1 MRNYGDITKISGYEV
16 PPVDVV
22 IGGSPCQDLSVAGL
36 RKGLAGQRSGLFMD
50 QIRIVKEMRENDRM
64 HGRTGV
70 DVRPRFMVWE
80 NVCGAFSSNGGKDFL
95 AVLEETAHIA
105 DENAVIP
112 EPPQGKWRNAGVIMG
127 DGWSIAWRVHNA
139 QFWGVPQRRRR
150 ISLVADFAGGR
161 APEVC
166 FVRKSLS
173 GHPEPRGKERKEAP
187 GQTVPCADKTGRTV
201 YGISSYE
208 SNAMKSFNPESG
220 ISEAE
225 TARTL
230 DSNGGNPACNQGGML
245 VYDSREKGDVA
256 KTLTARYDS
265 SFDGSRRQNVVVFS
279 GAQLTSLLNKQ
290 NPQPGDPAPT
300 LSIDSRNYAVIEAI
314 TLHESAGEYAWNASI
329 ALRNSDYKHPPVT
342 WWDGKDT
349 VQTITANLAN
359 QRMSDKGS
367 LNAFVDFRNGKES
380 GINGTLQAKESGGSS
395 VNLNNTARENELVR
409 RLTPLECERLQGFP
423 SELKLDVSKMTK
435 DEYIAYNILEG
446 NIIVDAEAGKV
457 FRTRGPRGVKLAKP
471 QKMNGSDC
479 NGYLV
484 VKISNGTTKMTC
496 RIHRIIWI
504 SQHGVIPDGYCIDHV
519 NSNKK
524 DNRIS
529 NLQLLTPQENST
541 KASID
546 GLYATGEDNG
556 ATKLSPNLWDEIAYL
571 HHCEGKTMRQLA
583 EVYGIS
589 KSRIQQIVKEVGW
602 TDIGDWTD
610 DKGKKHKTTD
620 SNRYKALGNSI
631 ALPFWKYLLKR
642 ISAEYERDATMASLF
657 DGIGGFPYLWEQING
672 KGSCKWISEIEPF
685 CCALTEKRFS

>member
-64 HGRTGV
+64 HGRTGI

-127 DGWSIAWRVHNA
+127 DGWSIAWRVHDA
-139 QFWGVPQRRRR
+139 QFWGVPQRRHR

-161 APEVC
+161 APEIC

-173 GHPEPRGKERKEAP
+173 GHPEPCGKERKEAP
-187 GQTVPCADKTGRTV
+187 GQAVPCAAYTVRERAGCEGGGKGALVQSEKTGTLGCSNDQTLFDFRGGQTV

-208 SNAMKSFNPESG
+208 SNAMKSSNPESG

-245 VYDSREKGDVA
+245 VYDSRGKGDVER
-256 KTLTARYDS
+256 TLTARYDS
-265 SFDGSRRQNVVVFS
+265 SFDGSRGQNVVVYS

-314 TLHESAGEYAWNASI
+314 TLHESAGEYAENASI

-359 QRMSDKGS
+359 H
-367 LNAFVDFRNGKES
+367 
-380 GINGTLQAKESGGSS
+380 GTLQAKESGGSS
-395 VNLNNTARENELVR
+395 VNLNNTVRENECVR

-423 SELKLDVSKMTK
+423 D
-435 DEYIAYNILEG
+435 
-446 NIIVDAEAGKV
+446 
-457 FRTRGPRGVKLAKP
+457 
-471 QKMNGSDC
+471 
-479 NGYLV
+479 
-484 VKISNGTTKMTC
+484 
-496 RIHRIIWI
+496 
-504 SQHGVIPDGYCIDHV
+504 
-519 NSNKK
+519 
-524 DNRIS
+524 
-529 NLQLLTPQENST
+529 
-541 KASID
+541 
-546 GLYATGEDNG
+546 
-556 ATKLSPNLWDEIAYL
+556 
-571 HHCEGKTMRQLA
+571 
-583 EVYGIS
+583 
-589 KSRIQQIVKEVGW
+589 GW

-657 DGIGGFPYLWEQING
+657 SGIGGFDLLWTQING
-672 KGSCKWISEIEPF
+672 MGSVLWEAEIDDFPSAVCRRHFGSEETGEKGDFYEAILGRNK
-685 CCALTEKRFS
+685 KQDV

>member
-16 PPVDVV
+16 PSVDVV

-127 DGWSIAWRVHNA
+127 DGWSIAWRVHDA

-161 APEVC
+161 APEIC

-173 GHPEPRGKERKEAP
+173 GHPEPCGKERKEAP
-187 GQTVPCADKTGRTV
+187 GQAVPCAAYTVRERAGCEGGGKGALVQSEKTGTLGCSNDQTLFDFRGGQTV

-208 SNAMKSFNPESG
+208 SNAMKSSNPESG

-245 VYDSREKGDVA
+245 VYDSRGNGDGETVP
-256 KTLTARYDS
+256 TITGDHQNRVTDYTAI
-265 SFDGSRRQNVVVFS
+265 V
-279 GAQLTSLLNKQ
+279 
-290 NPQPGDPAPT
+290 
-300 LSIDSRNYAVIEAI
+300 
-314 TLHESAGEYAWNASI
+314 LHESAGEYAGNVSI

-359 QRMSDKGS
+359 QRMPDKGS
-367 LNAFVDFRNGKES
+367 LNAFVVFRNGKES
-380 GINGTLQAKESGGSS
+380 VINGTLQAKESGGSS
-395 VNLNNTARENELVR
+395 VNYNNTVRENECVR
-409 RLTPLECERLQGFP
+409 RLTPLECERLQG
-423 SELKLDVSKMTK
+423 L
-435 DEYIAYNILEG
+435 
-446 NIIVDAEAGKV
+446 
-457 FRTRGPRGVKLAKP
+457 
-471 QKMNGSDC
+471 
-479 NGYLV
+479 
-484 VKISNGTTKMTC
+484 
-496 RIHRIIWI
+496 
-504 SQHGVIPDGYCIDHV
+504 PD
-519 NSNKK
+519 
-524 DNRIS
+524 
-529 NLQLLTPQENST
+529 
-541 KASID
+541 
-546 GLYATGEDNG
+546 
-556 ATKLSPNLWDEIAYL
+556 
-571 HHCEGKTMRQLA
+571 
-583 EVYGIS
+583 
-589 KSRIQQIVKEVGW
+589 GW

-610 DKGKKHKTTD
+610 NKGKKHKTTD

-657 DGIGGFPYLWEQING
+657 DGIGSFPLMWEQING

>member
-36 RKGLAGQRSGLFMD
+36 RKGLAGRRSGLFMD

-64 HGRTGV
+64 HGRTGD
-70 DVRPRFMVWE
+70 DVRPGFMVWE

-127 DGWSIAWRVHNA
+127 DGWSIAWRVHDA
-139 QFWGVPQRRRR
+139 QFWGVPQR
-150 ISLVADFAGGR
+150 
-161 APEVC
+161 
-166 FVRKSLS
+166 
-173 GHPEPRGKERKEAP
+173 
-187 GQTVPCADKTGRTV
+187 
-201 YGISSYE
+201 
-208 SNAMKSFNPESG
+208 
-220 ISEAE
+220 
-225 TARTL
+225 
-230 DSNGGNPACNQGGML
+230 
-245 VYDSREKGDVA
+245 
-256 KTLTARYDS
+256 
-265 SFDGSRRQNVVVFS
+265 
-279 GAQLTSLLNKQ
+279 
-290 NPQPGDPAPT
+290 
-300 LSIDSRNYAVIEAI
+300 
-314 TLHESAGEYAWNASI
+314 
-329 ALRNSDYKHPPVT
+329 
-342 WWDGKDT
+342 
-349 VQTITANLAN
+349 
-359 QRMSDKGS
+359 
-367 LNAFVDFRNGKES
+367 
-380 GINGTLQAKESGGSS
+380 
-395 VNLNNTARENELVR
+395 R

-457 FRTRGPRGVKLAKP
+457 FRTRGPGGVKLEKP
-471 QKMNGSDC
+471 QEMSGSDC
-479 NGYLV
+479 HGYLV

-496 RIHRIIWI
+496 RVHRIIWI
-504 SQHGVIPDGYCIDHV
+504 SKHGVIPDGYCIDHV

-556 ATKLSPNLWDEIAYL
+556 ATKLSPDLWDEIAYL

-685 CCALTEKRFS
+685 CCALAEKRFS

>member
-80 NVCGAFSSNGGKDFL
+80 NVCGAFSSNRGKDFL

-127 DGWSIAWRVHNA
+127 DGWSIAWRVHDA

-161 APEVC
+161 APEIC

-187 GQTVPCADKTGRTV
+187 GQAVPCAAYTVRERAGREGGGKGALVQSEKTGTLGCSNDQTLFDFRGGQTV

-245 VYDSREKGDVA
+245 VYDSRGNGDGETVP
-256 KTLTARYDS
+256 TMTGDHQNRVTDYTAI
-265 SFDGSRRQNVVVFS
+265 V
-279 GAQLTSLLNKQ
+279 
-290 NPQPGDPAPT
+290 
-300 LSIDSRNYAVIEAI
+300 
-314 TLHESAGEYAWNASI
+314 LHESAGETATNVSI
-329 ALRNSDYKHPPVT
+329 ALRNSDYKHPPVIGFNDNSIIKQKSPTLRAENHKTYVT

-359 QRMSDKGS
+359 QRMPDKGS

-395 VNLNNTARENELVR
+395 VNYNNTVRENELVR
-409 RLTPLECERLQGFP
+409 RLTPLECERLQG
-423 SELKLDVSKMTK
+423 L
-435 DEYIAYNILEG
+435 
-446 NIIVDAEAGKV
+446 
-457 FRTRGPRGVKLAKP
+457 
-471 QKMNGSDC
+471 
-479 NGYLV
+479 
-484 VKISNGTTKMTC
+484 
-496 RIHRIIWI
+496 
-504 SQHGVIPDGYCIDHV
+504 PD
-519 NSNKK
+519 
-524 DNRIS
+524 
-529 NLQLLTPQENST
+529 
-541 KASID
+541 
-546 GLYATGEDNG
+546 
-556 ATKLSPNLWDEIAYL
+556 
-571 HHCEGKTMRQLA
+571 
-583 EVYGIS
+583 
-589 KSRIQQIVKEVGW
+589 GW

>member
-80 NVCGAFSSNGGKDFL
+80 NVCGAFSSNRGKDFL

-112 EPPQGKWRNAGVIMG
+112 EPPQGKWRNAGVVMG
-127 DGWSIAWRVHNA
+127 DGWSIAWRVHDA

-161 APEVC
+161 APEIC

-173 GHPEPRGKERKEAP
+173 GHPEPCGEKRKEAP
-187 GQTVPCADKTGRTV
+187 GQAVPCADKTGRTV

-208 SNAMKSFNPESG
+208 SNAMKSSNPESG
-220 ISEAE
+220 ISESE

-230 DSNGGNPACNQGGML
+230 DGNGGNSACNQGGML
-245 VYDSREKGDVA
+245 VYDSRGNGDGTTVP
-256 KTLTARYDS
+256 TMTGDHQNRVTDYTAI
-265 SFDGSRRQNVVVFS
+265 V
-279 GAQLTSLLNKQ
+279 
-290 NPQPGDPAPT
+290 
-300 LSIDSRNYAVIEAI
+300 
-314 TLHESAGEYAWNASI
+314 LHESAGEYVENASI

-359 QRMSDKGS
+359 QRMPDKGS

-395 VNLNNTARENELVR
+395 VNLNNTVRENELVR

-423 SELKLDVSKMTK
+423 D
-435 DEYIAYNILEG
+435 
-446 NIIVDAEAGKV
+446 
-457 FRTRGPRGVKLAKP
+457 
-471 QKMNGSDC
+471 
-479 NGYLV
+479 
-484 VKISNGTTKMTC
+484 
-496 RIHRIIWI
+496 
-504 SQHGVIPDGYCIDHV
+504 
-519 NSNKK
+519 
-524 DNRIS
+524 
-529 NLQLLTPQENST
+529 
-541 KASID
+541 
-546 GLYATGEDNG
+546 
-556 ATKLSPNLWDEIAYL
+556 
-571 HHCEGKTMRQLA
+571 
-583 EVYGIS
+583 
-589 KSRIQQIVKEVGW
+589 GW
-602 TDIGDWTD
+602 TDIGNWTD

-620 SNRYKALGNSI
+620 SKRYKALGNSI

-685 CCALTEKRFS
+685 CCALTEKRFI

>member
-36 RKGLAGQRSGLFMD
+36 RKGLAGRRSGLFMD

-64 HGRTGV
+64 HGRTGD

-112 EPPQGKWRNAGVIMG
+112 EPPQGKWRNAGVVMG
-127 DGWSIAWRVHNA
+127 NGWSIAWRVHDA

-161 APEVC
+161 APEIC

-173 GHPEPRGKERKEAP
+173 GHPEPCGEKRKEAP
-187 GQTVPCADKTGRTV
+187 GQAVPCAAYTVRERAGCEGGGKGALVQSEKTGTLGCSNDQTLFDFRGGQTV

-208 SNAMKSFNPESG
+208 SNAMKSSNPESG

-245 VYDSREKGDVA
+245 VYDSRGNGDGTTVPTMTGDHQNRVTDYTAIVLHESGREKGDVA
-256 KTLTARYDS
+256 RTLTARYDS
-265 SFDGSRRQNVVVFS
+265 SFDGSRGQNVVVYS

-314 TLHESAGEYAWNASI
+314 TLHESAGEYAENASI

-349 VQTITANLAN
+349 VQTITANLAD
-359 QRMSDKGS
+359 QRMPDKGS
-367 LNAFVDFRNGKES
+367 LNAFVDFRNGNES
-380 GINGTLQAKESGGSS
+380 VINGTLQAKESGSSS
-395 VNLNNTARENELVR
+395 VNYNNTVRENECVR

-423 SELKLDVSKMTK
+423 D
-435 DEYIAYNILEG
+435 
-446 NIIVDAEAGKV
+446 
-457 FRTRGPRGVKLAKP
+457 
-471 QKMNGSDC
+471 
-479 NGYLV
+479 
-484 VKISNGTTKMTC
+484 
-496 RIHRIIWI
+496 
-504 SQHGVIPDGYCIDHV
+504 
-519 NSNKK
+519 
-524 DNRIS
+524 
-529 NLQLLTPQENST
+529 
-541 KASID
+541 
-546 GLYATGEDNG
+546 
-556 ATKLSPNLWDEIAYL
+556 
-571 HHCEGKTMRQLA
+571 
-583 EVYGIS
+583 
-589 KSRIQQIVKEVGW
+589 GW

-685 CCALTEKRFS
+685 CCALTEKRFI

>member
-36 RKGLAGQRSGLFMD
+36 RKGLAGRRSGLFMD

-64 HGRTGV
+64 HGRTGD

-112 EPPQGKWRNAGVIMG
+112 EPPQGKWRTAGVIMG
-127 DGWSIAWRVHNA
+127 DGWSIAWRVHDA

-161 APEVC
+161 APEIC

-173 GHPEPRGKERKEAP
+173 GHHEPCGEKRKEAP
-187 GQTVPCADKTGRTV
+187 GQAVPCADKTGRTV

-208 SNAMKSFNPESG
+208 SNAMKSSNPESG
-220 ISEAE
+220 IYEAE

-245 VYDSREKGDVA
+245 VYDSRGNGDGTTVP
-256 KTLTARYDS
+256 TMTGDHQNRVTDYTAI
-265 SFDGSRRQNVVVFS
+265 V
-279 GAQLTSLLNKQ
+279 
-290 NPQPGDPAPT
+290 
-300 LSIDSRNYAVIEAI
+300 
-314 TLHESAGEYAWNASI
+314 LHESAREYAENASI

-359 QRMSDKGS
+359 QRMPDKGS

-395 VNLNNTARENELVR
+395 VNYNNTERENECVR

-423 SELKLDVSKMTK
+423 D
-435 DEYIAYNILEG
+435 
-446 NIIVDAEAGKV
+446 
-457 FRTRGPRGVKLAKP
+457 
-471 QKMNGSDC
+471 
-479 NGYLV
+479 
-484 VKISNGTTKMTC
+484 
-496 RIHRIIWI
+496 
-504 SQHGVIPDGYCIDHV
+504 
-519 NSNKK
+519 
-524 DNRIS
+524 
-529 NLQLLTPQENST
+529 
-541 KASID
+541 
-546 GLYATGEDNG
+546 
-556 ATKLSPNLWDEIAYL
+556 
-571 HHCEGKTMRQLA
+571 
-583 EVYGIS
+583 
-589 KSRIQQIVKEVGW
+589 GW

-657 DGIGGFPYLWEQING
+657 SGIGGFDLLWTQING
-672 KGSCKWISEIEPF
+672 MGSVLWEAEIDDFPSAVCRRHFGSEETGEKGDFYEAILGRNK
-685 CCALTEKRFS
+685 KQDV

>member
-105 DENAVIP
+105 DKNAVIP

-127 DGWSIAWRVHNA
+127 DGWSIAWRVHDA

-161 APEVC
+161 APEIC

-173 GHPEPRGKERKEAP
+173 GHPEPRGTERKETA
-187 GQTVPCADKTGRTV
+187 GQAVPCADKTGRTV
-201 YGISSYE
+201 YGISAYE
-208 SNAMKSFNPESG
+208 SNAMRSPNPASG
-220 ISEAE
+220 IYEAE

-230 DSNGGNPACNQGGML
+230 DNNGGNPACNQGGML
-245 VYDSREKGDVA
+245 VYDSLGNGDGATVP
-256 KTLTARYDS
+256 TMTGDHQNRVTDYTAI
-265 SFDGSRRQNVVVFS
+265 V
-279 GAQLTSLLNKQ
+279 
-290 NPQPGDPAPT
+290 
-300 LSIDSRNYAVIEAI
+300 
-314 TLHESAGEYAWNASI
+314 LHESAGEYAGNASI

-349 VQTITANLAN
+349 VQTLTANLAN
-359 QRMSDKGS
+359 QRMPDKGS

-380 GINGTLQAKESGGSS
+380 GGSS
-395 VNLNNTARENELVR
+395 VNYNNTVRENELVR
-409 RLTPLECERLQGFP
+409 RLTPLECERLQGLP
-423 SELKLDVSKMTK
+423 D
-435 DEYIAYNILEG
+435 
-446 NIIVDAEAGKV
+446 
-457 FRTRGPRGVKLAKP
+457 RG
-471 QKMNGSDC
+471 
-479 NGYLV
+479 
-484 VKISNGTTKMTC
+484 
-496 RIHRIIWI
+496 
-504 SQHGVIPDGYCIDHV
+504 
-519 NSNKK
+519 
-524 DNRIS
+524 
-529 NLQLLTPQENST
+529 
-541 KASID
+541 
-546 GLYATGEDNG
+546 
-556 ATKLSPNLWDEIAYL
+556 
-571 HHCEGKTMRQLA
+571 
-583 EVYGIS
+583 
-589 KSRIQQIVKEVGW
+589 

-657 DGIGGFPYLWEQING
+657 DGIGSFPLMWEQING

>member
-22 IGGSPCQDLSVAGL
+22 IGGSPCQDLSAAGL
-36 RKGLAGQRSGLFMD
+36 RKGLAGRRSGLFMD

-95 AVLEETAHIA
+95 AVLEEIAHIA

-127 DGWSIAWRVHNA
+127 DGWSIAWRVHDA
-139 QFWGVPQRRRR
+139 QFWGVAQRRRR
-150 ISLVADFAGGR
+150 ISVVADFAGGR
-161 APEVC
+161 APEIC

-173 GHPEPRGKERKEAP
+173 GHPEPRGEERKEAP
-187 GQTVPCADKTGRTV
+187 GQAVPCADKTGRTV

-208 SNAMKSFNPESG
+208 SNAMKSDNPHSG
-220 ISEAE
+220 IYEAE

-230 DSNGGNPACNQGGML
+230 DGNGGNPACNQGGML
-245 VYDSREKGDVA
+245 VYDSRGNGDGTTVP
-256 KTLTARYDS
+256 TMTGDHQNRVTDYTAI
-265 SFDGSRRQNVVVFS
+265 V
-279 GAQLTSLLNKQ
+279 
-290 NPQPGDPAPT
+290 
-300 LSIDSRNYAVIEAI
+300 
-314 TLHESAGEYAWNASI
+314 LHESAGEYAENASI

-359 QRMSDKGS
+359 QRMPDKGS
-367 LNAFVDFRNGKES
+367 LNAFVDFRNRKES

-395 VNLNNTARENELVR
+395 VNYNNTVRENECVR
-409 RLTPLECERLQGFP
+409 RLTPLECERLQG
-423 SELKLDVSKMTK
+423 L
-435 DEYIAYNILEG
+435 
-446 NIIVDAEAGKV
+446 
-457 FRTRGPRGVKLAKP
+457 
-471 QKMNGSDC
+471 
-479 NGYLV
+479 
-484 VKISNGTTKMTC
+484 
-496 RIHRIIWI
+496 
-504 SQHGVIPDGYCIDHV
+504 PDGY
-519 NSNKK
+519 
-524 DNRIS
+524 
-529 NLQLLTPQENST
+529 
-541 KASID
+541 
-546 GLYATGEDNG
+546 
-556 ATKLSPNLWDEIAYL
+556 
-571 HHCEGKTMRQLA
+571 
-583 EVYGIS
+583 
-589 KSRIQQIVKEVGW
+589 

-657 DGIGGFPYLWEQING
+657 DGIGAFPLIWEQING

>member
-36 RKGLAGQRSGLFMD
+36 RKGLAGRRSGLFMD

-64 HGRTGV
+64 HGRTGD

-112 EPPQGKWRNAGVIMG
+112 EPPQGKWRNAGVVMG
-127 DGWSIAWRVHNA
+127 NGWSIAWRVHDA

-161 APEVC
+161 APEIC

-173 GHPEPRGKERKEAP
+173 GHPEPCGEKRKEAP
-187 GQTVPCADKTGRTV
+187 GQAVPCADKTGRTV

-208 SNAMKSFNPESG
+208 SNHQNRVTDY
-220 ISEAE
+220 
-225 TARTL
+225 TAI
-230 DSNGGNPACNQGGML
+230 
-245 VYDSREKGDVA
+245 V
-256 KTLTARYDS
+256 
-265 SFDGSRRQNVVVFS
+265 
-279 GAQLTSLLNKQ
+279 
-290 NPQPGDPAPT
+290 
-300 LSIDSRNYAVIEAI
+300 
-314 TLHESAGEYAWNASI
+314 LHESAGEYAENASI

-359 QRMSDKGS
+359 QRMPDKGS

-380 GINGTLQAKESGGSS
+380 EINGTLQAKESGGSS
-395 VNLNNTARENELVR
+395 VNYNNTVRENECVR
-409 RLTPLECERLQGFP
+409 RLTPLECERLQG
-423 SELKLDVSKMTK
+423 L
-435 DEYIAYNILEG
+435 
-446 NIIVDAEAGKV
+446 
-457 FRTRGPRGVKLAKP
+457 
-471 QKMNGSDC
+471 
-479 NGYLV
+479 
-484 VKISNGTTKMTC
+484 
-496 RIHRIIWI
+496 
-504 SQHGVIPDGYCIDHV
+504 PD
-519 NSNKK
+519 
-524 DNRIS
+524 
-529 NLQLLTPQENST
+529 
-541 KASID
+541 
-546 GLYATGEDNG
+546 
-556 ATKLSPNLWDEIAYL
+556 
-571 HHCEGKTMRQLA
+571 
-583 EVYGIS
+583 
-589 KSRIQQIVKEVGW
+589 GW

-657 DGIGGFPYLWEQING
+657 DGIGSFPLMWEQING

-685 CCALTEKRFS
+685 CCALTEKRFI

>member
-22 IGGSPCQDLSVAGL
+22 IGGSPCQDLSAAGL
-36 RKGLAGQRSGLFMD
+36 RKGLAGRRSRLFMH

-64 HGRTGV
+64 HGRTGD

-95 AVLEETAHIA
+95 AVLEEIAHIA

-127 DGWSIAWRVHNA
+127 DGWSIAWRVHDA

-150 ISLVADFAGGR
+150 ISVVADFAGGR
-161 APEVC
+161 APEIC

-173 GHPEPRGKERKEAP
+173 GHPEPRGEERKEAP
-187 GQTVPCADKTGRTV
+187 GQAVPCADKTGRTV

-208 SNAMKSFNPESG
+208 SNAMKSYNPESG
-220 ISEAE
+220 IYEAE

-230 DSNGGNPACNQGGML
+230 DGNGGNPACNQGGML
-245 VYDSREKGDVA
+245 VFEPRSQDGVPRVYYDTV
-256 KTLTARYDS
+256 
-265 SFDGSRRQNVVVFS
+265 
-279 GAQLTSLLNKQ
+279 
-290 NPQPGDPAPT
+290 PT
-300 LSIDSRNYAVIEAI
+300 LNTSQGGQRQARVI
-314 TLHESAGEYAWNASI
+314 HESAGEYAENASI

-349 VQTITANLAN
+349 AQTITANLAN
-359 QRMSDKGS
+359 QRMPDKGS

-395 VNLNNTARENELVR
+395 MNYNNTVRENECVR
-409 RLTPLECERLQGFP
+409 RLTPLECERLQG
-423 SELKLDVSKMTK
+423 L
-435 DEYIAYNILEG
+435 
-446 NIIVDAEAGKV
+446 
-457 FRTRGPRGVKLAKP
+457 
-471 QKMNGSDC
+471 
-479 NGYLV
+479 
-484 VKISNGTTKMTC
+484 
-496 RIHRIIWI
+496 
-504 SQHGVIPDGYCIDHV
+504 PD
-519 NSNKK
+519 
-524 DNRIS
+524 
-529 NLQLLTPQENST
+529 
-541 KASID
+541 
-546 GLYATGEDNG
+546 
-556 ATKLSPNLWDEIAYL
+556 
-571 HHCEGKTMRQLA
+571 
-583 EVYGIS
+583 
-589 KSRIQQIVKEVGW
+589 GW

-657 DGIGGFPYLWEQING
+657 DGIGAFPLIWEQING

>member
-64 HGRTGV
+64 HGRTGD

-208 SNAMKSFNPESG
+208 SNHQNRVTDY
-220 ISEAE
+220 
-225 TARTL
+225 TAI
-230 DSNGGNPACNQGGML
+230 
-245 VYDSREKGDVA
+245 V
-256 KTLTARYDS
+256 
-265 SFDGSRRQNVVVFS
+265 
-279 GAQLTSLLNKQ
+279 
-290 NPQPGDPAPT
+290 
-300 LSIDSRNYAVIEAI
+300 
-314 TLHESAGEYAWNASI
+314 LHESAGEYVENASI

-359 QRMSDKGS
+359 QRMPDKGS

-380 GINGTLQAKESGGSS
+380 EINGTLQAKESGGSS
-395 VNLNNTARENELVR
+395 VNYNNTVRENECVR
-409 RLTPLECERLQGFP
+409 NLTPLECERLQGFP
-423 SELKLDVSKMTK
+423 D
-435 DEYIAYNILEG
+435 
-446 NIIVDAEAGKV
+446 
-457 FRTRGPRGVKLAKP
+457 
-471 QKMNGSDC
+471 
-479 NGYLV
+479 
-484 VKISNGTTKMTC
+484 
-496 RIHRIIWI
+496 
-504 SQHGVIPDGYCIDHV
+504 
-519 NSNKK
+519 
-524 DNRIS
+524 
-529 NLQLLTPQENST
+529 
-541 KASID
+541 
-546 GLYATGEDNG
+546 
-556 ATKLSPNLWDEIAYL
+556 
-571 HHCEGKTMRQLA
+571 
-583 EVYGIS
+583 
-589 KSRIQQIVKEVGW
+589 GW

-642 ISAEYERDATMASLF
+642 ISAEYERDAAMASLF

-685 CCALTEKRFS
+685 CCALTEKRFI

>member
-127 DGWSIAWRVHNA
+127 DGWSIAWRVHDA

-150 ISLVADFAGGR
+150 ISLVADFTGGR
-161 APEVC
+161 APEIC

-173 GHPEPRGKERKEAP
+173 GHPEPGGKERKEAP
-187 GQTVPCADKTGRTV
+187 GQAVPCADKTSRTV

-208 SNAMKSFNPESG
+208 SNAMKSSNPESG

-245 VYDSREKGDVA
+245 VYDSRGNGDGETVP
-256 KTLTARYDS
+256 TMTGDHQNRVTDYTAI
-265 SFDGSRRQNVVVFS
+265 V
-279 GAQLTSLLNKQ
+279 
-290 NPQPGDPAPT
+290 
-300 LSIDSRNYAVIEAI
+300 
-314 TLHESAGEYAWNASI
+314 LHESAGEYAGNASI

-359 QRMSDKGS
+359 QRMPDKGS

-380 GINGTLQAKESGGSS
+380 GGSS
-395 VNLNNTARENELVR
+395 VNYNNTVRENELVR
-409 RLTPLECERLQGFP
+409 RLTPLECERLQG
-423 SELKLDVSKMTK
+423 L
-435 DEYIAYNILEG
+435 
-446 NIIVDAEAGKV
+446 
-457 FRTRGPRGVKLAKP
+457 
-471 QKMNGSDC
+471 
-479 NGYLV
+479 
-484 VKISNGTTKMTC
+484 
-496 RIHRIIWI
+496 
-504 SQHGVIPDGYCIDHV
+504 PD
-519 NSNKK
+519 
-524 DNRIS
+524 R
-529 NLQLLTPQENST
+529 
-541 KASID
+541 
-546 GLYATGEDNG
+546 
-556 ATKLSPNLWDEIAYL
+556 
-571 HHCEGKTMRQLA
+571 
-583 EVYGIS
+583 
-589 KSRIQQIVKEVGW
+589 W

-685 CCALTEKRFS
+685 CCALTEKRFT

>member
-70 DVRPRFMVWE
+70 DVRPGFMVWE
-80 NVCGAFSSNGGKDFL
+80 NVCGAFSSNRGKDFL

-127 DGWSIAWRVHNA
+127 DGWSIAWRVHDA

-161 APEVC
+161 APEIC

-173 GHPEPRGKERKEAP
+173 GHPEPGGKERKEAP

-208 SNAMKSFNPESG
+208 SNAMKSSNPESG

-245 VYDSREKGDVA
+245 VYDSRGNGDGETVP
-256 KTLTARYDS
+256 TMTGDHQNRVTDYTAI
-265 SFDGSRRQNVVVFS
+265 V
-279 GAQLTSLLNKQ
+279 
-290 NPQPGDPAPT
+290 
-300 LSIDSRNYAVIEAI
+300 
-314 TLHESAGEYAWNASI
+314 LHESAGEYAGNASI

-359 QRMSDKGS
+359 QRMPDKGS
-367 LNAFVDFRNGKES
+367 LNAFVDFRNGKEG

-395 VNLNNTARENELVR
+395 VNYNNTVRENELVR
-409 RLTPLECERLQGFP
+409 RLTPLECERLQG
-423 SELKLDVSKMTK
+423 L
-435 DEYIAYNILEG
+435 
-446 NIIVDAEAGKV
+446 
-457 FRTRGPRGVKLAKP
+457 
-471 QKMNGSDC
+471 
-479 NGYLV
+479 
-484 VKISNGTTKMTC
+484 
-496 RIHRIIWI
+496 
-504 SQHGVIPDGYCIDHV
+504 PD
-519 NSNKK
+519 
-524 DNRIS
+524 R
-529 NLQLLTPQENST
+529 
-541 KASID
+541 
-546 GLYATGEDNG
+546 
-556 ATKLSPNLWDEIAYL
+556 
-571 HHCEGKTMRQLA
+571 
-583 EVYGIS
+583 
-589 KSRIQQIVKEVGW
+589 W

-610 DKGKKHKTTD
+610 AKGKKHKTTD

>member
-112 EPPQGKWRNAGVIMG
+112 EPPQEKWRNAGVIMG
-127 DGWSIAWRVHNA
+127 DGWSIAWRVHDA

-150 ISLVADFAGGR
+150 ISLVADFTGGR
-161 APEVC
+161 APEIC

-173 GHPEPRGKERKEAP
+173 GHPEPGGKERKEAP
-187 GQTVPCADKTGRTV
+187 GQAVPCADKTGRTV

-208 SNAMKSFNPESG
+208 SNAMKSSNPESG

-245 VYDSREKGDVA
+245 VYDSRGNGDGETVP
-256 KTLTARYDS
+256 TMTGDHQNRVTDYTAI
-265 SFDGSRRQNVVVFS
+265 V
-279 GAQLTSLLNKQ
+279 
-290 NPQPGDPAPT
+290 
-300 LSIDSRNYAVIEAI
+300 
-314 TLHESAGEYAWNASI
+314 LHESAGEYAGNASI

-359 QRMSDKGS
+359 QRMPDKGS

-380 GINGTLQAKESGGSS
+380 GGSS
-395 VNLNNTARENELVR
+395 VNYNNTVRENELVR
-409 RLTPLECERLQGFP
+409 RLTPLECERLQG
-423 SELKLDVSKMTK
+423 L
-435 DEYIAYNILEG
+435 
-446 NIIVDAEAGKV
+446 
-457 FRTRGPRGVKLAKP
+457 
-471 QKMNGSDC
+471 
-479 NGYLV
+479 
-484 VKISNGTTKMTC
+484 
-496 RIHRIIWI
+496 
-504 SQHGVIPDGYCIDHV
+504 PD
-519 NSNKK
+519 
-524 DNRIS
+524 
-529 NLQLLTPQENST
+529 
-541 KASID
+541 
-546 GLYATGEDNG
+546 
-556 ATKLSPNLWDEIAYL
+556 
-571 HHCEGKTMRQLA
+571 
-583 EVYGIS
+583 
-589 KSRIQQIVKEVGW
+589 GW

-657 DGIGGFPYLWEQING
+657 DGIGSFPLMWEQING

-685 CCALTEKRFS
+685 CCALTEKRFT

>member
-22 IGGSPCQDLSVAGL
+22 IGGSPCQDLSAAGL
-36 RKGLAGQRSGLFMD
+36 RKGLSGQRSGLFMH

-64 HGRTGV
+64 HGRTGD

-127 DGWSIAWRVHNA
+127 DGWSIAWRVHDA

-150 ISLVADFAGGR
+150 ISVVADFAGGR
-161 APEVC
+161 APEIC

-173 GHPEPRGKERKEAP
+173 GHPEPRGEERKEAP
-187 GQTVPCADKTGRTV
+187 GQAVPCADKTGRTV

-208 SNAMKSFNPESG
+208 SNAMKSDNPHSG
-220 ISEAE
+220 IYEAE

-230 DSNGGNPACNQGGML
+230 DGNGGNPACNQGGML
-245 VYDSREKGDVA
+245 VYDSRGNGDGTTVP
-256 KTLTARYDS
+256 TMTGDHQNRVTDYTAI
-265 SFDGSRRQNVVVFS
+265 V
-279 GAQLTSLLNKQ
+279 
-290 NPQPGDPAPT
+290 
-300 LSIDSRNYAVIEAI
+300 
-314 TLHESAGEYAWNASI
+314 LHESAGEYAENASI
-329 ALRNSDYKHPPVT
+329 ALRSSDYKHPPVT
-342 WWDGKDT
+342 WWDGRDT

-359 QRMSDKGS
+359 QRMPDKGS

-395 VNLNNTARENELVR
+395 VNYNNTVRENECVR

-457 FRTRGPRGVKLAKP
+457 FRTRGPGGVKLEKP
-471 QKMNGSDC
+471 QEMSGSDC
-479 NGYLV
+479 HGYLV
-484 VKISNGTTKMTC
+484 VKISDGTTKMTC
-496 RIHRIIWI
+496 RVHRIIWI
-504 SQHGVIPDGYCIDHV
+504 SKHGVIPDGYCIDHV

-556 ATKLSPNLWDEIAYL
+556 ATKLSPDLWDEIAYL

-620 SNRYKALGNSI
+620 SNRYKAIGNSI

-657 DGIGGFPYLWEQING
+657 DGIGAFPLIWEQING

-685 CCALTEKRFS
+685 CCALTEKRFT

>member
-16 PPVDVV
+16 PPVDVI

-36 RKGLAGQRSGLFMD
+36 RKGLSGQRSGLFMD

-64 HGRTGV
+64 HGRTGD

-127 DGWSIAWRVHNA
+127 DGWSIAWRVHDA

-150 ISLVADFAGGR
+150 ISLVTDFAGGR
-161 APEVC
+161 APEIC

-173 GHPEPRGKERKEAP
+173 GHPEPRGEKRKEAP
-187 GQTVPCADKTGRTV
+187 GQAVPCADKTGRTV

-208 SNAMKSFNPESG
+208 SNAMKSSNPESG

-245 VYDSREKGDVA
+245 VYDSRGNGDGTTVP
-256 KTLTARYDS
+256 TMTGDHQNRVTDYTAI
-265 SFDGSRRQNVVVFS
+265 V
-279 GAQLTSLLNKQ
+279 
-290 NPQPGDPAPT
+290 
-300 LSIDSRNYAVIEAI
+300 
-314 TLHESAGEYAWNASI
+314 LHESAGEYAENASI

-359 QRMSDKGS
+359 QRMPDKGS

-380 GINGTLQAKESGGSS
+380 VINGTLQAKESGGSS
-395 VNLNNTARENELVR
+395 VNYNNTVRENECVR

-423 SELKLDVSKMTK
+423 D
-435 DEYIAYNILEG
+435 
-446 NIIVDAEAGKV
+446 
-457 FRTRGPRGVKLAKP
+457 
-471 QKMNGSDC
+471 
-479 NGYLV
+479 
-484 VKISNGTTKMTC
+484 
-496 RIHRIIWI
+496 
-504 SQHGVIPDGYCIDHV
+504 
-519 NSNKK
+519 
-524 DNRIS
+524 
-529 NLQLLTPQENST
+529 
-541 KASID
+541 
-546 GLYATGEDNG
+546 
-556 ATKLSPNLWDEIAYL
+556 
-571 HHCEGKTMRQLA
+571 
-583 EVYGIS
+583 
-589 KSRIQQIVKEVGW
+589 GW

-610 DKGKKHKTTD
+610 NKGKKHKTTD

-642 ISAEYERDATMASLF
+642 ISAEYERDAAMASLF
-657 DGIGGFPYLWEQING
+657 SGIGGFDLLWTQING
-672 KGSCKWISEIEPF
+672 MGSVLWEAEIDDFPSAVCRRHFGSEETGEKGDFYEAILGRNK
-685 CCALTEKRFS
+685 KQDV

>member
-112 EPPQGKWRNAGVIMG
+112 EPPQGKWRNAGVVMG
-127 DGWSIAWRVHNA
+127 DGWSIAWRVHDA

-161 APEVC
+161 APEIC

-173 GHPEPRGKERKEAP
+173 GHPEPCGKERKETP
-187 GQTVPCADKTGRTV
+187 GQAVPCAAYTVRERAGCEGGGKGALVQSEKTGTL
-201 YGISSYE
+201 GC
-208 SNAMKSFNPESG
+208 SNDQ
-220 ISEAE
+220 
-225 TARTL
+225 TL
-230 DSNGGNPACNQGGML
+230 FDFRGGNPTCNQGGMI
-245 VYDSREKGDVA
+245 VYDSRGNGDV
-256 KTLTARYDS
+256 TTVPTMTGDHQNRVTDYTAI
-265 SFDGSRRQNVVVFS
+265 V
-279 GAQLTSLLNKQ
+279 
-290 NPQPGDPAPT
+290 
-300 LSIDSRNYAVIEAI
+300 
-314 TLHESAGEYAWNASI
+314 LHESAGEYAENASI
-329 ALRNSDYKHPPVT
+329 ALRNSDYKHPPII

-359 QRMSDKGS
+359 QRMPDKGS

-395 VNLNNTARENELVR
+395 VNYNNTVRENECVR

-457 FRTRGPRGVKLAKP
+457 FRTRGPGGVKLAKP
-471 QKMNGSDC
+471 QEMNGSDC

-504 SQHGVIPDGYCIDHV
+504 SQRGVIPDGYCIDHV

-556 ATKLSPNLWDEIAYL
+556 ATKLSPDLWDEIAYL

-657 DGIGGFPYLWEQING
+657 SGIGGFDLLWTQING
-672 KGSCKWISEIEPF
+672 MGSVLWEAEIDDFPSAVCRRHFGSEETGEKGDFYEAILGRNK
-685 CCALTEKRFS
+685 KQDV

>member
-22 IGGSPCQDLSVAGL
+22 IGGSPCQDLSAAGL
-36 RKGLAGQRSGLFMD
+36 RKGLAGRRSRLFMH

-64 HGRTGV
+64 HGRTGD

-95 AVLEETAHIA
+95 AVLEEIAHIA

-127 DGWSIAWRVHNA
+127 DGWSIAWRVHDA

-150 ISLVADFAGGR
+150 ISVVADFAGGR
-161 APEVC
+161 APEIC

-173 GHPEPRGKERKEAP
+173 GHPEPRGEERKEAT
-187 GQTVPCADKTGRTV
+187 GQAVPCADKTGRTV

-208 SNAMKSFNPESG
+208 SNAMKSDNPHSG
-220 ISEAE
+220 IYEAE

-230 DSNGGNPACNQGGML
+230 D
-245 VYDSREKGDVA
+245 
-256 KTLTARYDS
+256 
-265 SFDGSRRQNVVVFS
+265 GSRGQNVVVYS

-314 TLHESAGEYAWNASI
+314 TLHESAGEYAENASI

-342 WWDGKDT
+342 WWDGRDT

-359 QRMSDKGS
+359 QRMPDKGS
-367 LNAFVDFRNGKES
+367 LNTFVDFRNGKES
-380 GINGTLQAKESGGSS
+380 GIIGTLQAKESGGSS
-395 VNLNNTARENELVR
+395 VNFNNTVRENECVR
-409 RLTPLECERLQGFP
+409 RLTPLECERLQG
-423 SELKLDVSKMTK
+423 L
-435 DEYIAYNILEG
+435 
-446 NIIVDAEAGKV
+446 
-457 FRTRGPRGVKLAKP
+457 
-471 QKMNGSDC
+471 
-479 NGYLV
+479 
-484 VKISNGTTKMTC
+484 
-496 RIHRIIWI
+496 
-504 SQHGVIPDGYCIDHV
+504 PD
-519 NSNKK
+519 
-524 DNRIS
+524 
-529 NLQLLTPQENST
+529 
-541 KASID
+541 
-546 GLYATGEDNG
+546 
-556 ATKLSPNLWDEIAYL
+556 
-571 HHCEGKTMRQLA
+571 
-583 EVYGIS
+583 
-589 KSRIQQIVKEVGW
+589 GW

-657 DGIGGFPYLWEQING
+657 DGIGAFPLIWEQING

>member
-70 DVRPRFMVWE
+70 DVRPGFMVWE

-127 DGWSIAWRVHNA
+127 DGWSIAWRVHDA

-150 ISLVADFAGGR
+150 ISLVADFTGGR
-161 APEVC
+161 APEIC

-187 GQTVPCADKTGRTV
+187 GQAVPCVAYTVRERAGREGGGKGALVQSEKTGTLGCSNDQTLFDFRGGQTV

-208 SNAMKSFNPESG
+208 SNAMKSSNPESG

-245 VYDSREKGDVA
+245 VYDSRGNGDGETVP
-256 KTLTARYDS
+256 TMTGDHQNRVTDYTAI
-265 SFDGSRRQNVVVFS
+265 V
-279 GAQLTSLLNKQ
+279 
-290 NPQPGDPAPT
+290 
-300 LSIDSRNYAVIEAI
+300 
-314 TLHESAGEYAWNASI
+314 LHESAGEYAGNASI

-349 VQTITANLAN
+349 VQTITANLT
-359 QRMSDKGS
+359 
-367 LNAFVDFRNGKES
+367 V
-380 GINGTLQAKESGGSS
+380 
-395 VNLNNTARENELVR
+395 RENVLVR
-409 RLTPLECERLQGFP
+409 RLTPLECERLQG
-423 SELKLDVSKMTK
+423 L
-435 DEYIAYNILEG
+435 
-446 NIIVDAEAGKV
+446 
-457 FRTRGPRGVKLAKP
+457 
-471 QKMNGSDC
+471 
-479 NGYLV
+479 
-484 VKISNGTTKMTC
+484 
-496 RIHRIIWI
+496 
-504 SQHGVIPDGYCIDHV
+504 PD
-519 NSNKK
+519 
-524 DNRIS
+524 R
-529 NLQLLTPQENST
+529 
-541 KASID
+541 
-546 GLYATGEDNG
+546 
-556 ATKLSPNLWDEIAYL
+556 
-571 HHCEGKTMRQLA
+571 
-583 EVYGIS
+583 
-589 KSRIQQIVKEVGW
+589 W

-657 DGIGGFPYLWEQING
+657 DGIGSFPLMWEQING

>member
-22 IGGSPCQDLSVAGL
+22 IGGSPYQDLSVAGL
-36 RKGLAGQRSGLFMD
+36 RKGLSGQRSGLFMD

-64 HGRTGV
+64 HGRTGI

-80 NVCGAFSSNGGKDFL
+80 NVCGAFSSNRGKDFL

-127 DGWSIAWRVHNA
+127 DGWSIAWRVHDA

-150 ISLVADFAGGR
+150 ISLVADFTGGR
-161 APEVC
+161 APEIC

-173 GHPEPRGKERKEAP
+173 GHPEPGGKERKEAP
-187 GQTVPCADKTGRTV
+187 GQAVPCADKTGRTV

-208 SNAMKSFNPESG
+208 SNAMKSSNPESG

-225 TARTL
+225 TARTF

-245 VYDSREKGDVA
+245 VYDSRGNGDGETVP
-256 KTLTARYDS
+256 TMTGDHQNRVTDYTAI
-265 SFDGSRRQNVVVFS
+265 V
-279 GAQLTSLLNKQ
+279 
-290 NPQPGDPAPT
+290 
-300 LSIDSRNYAVIEAI
+300 
-314 TLHESAGEYAWNASI
+314 LHESAGEYAGNASI

-359 QRMSDKGS
+359 QRMPDKGS

-380 GINGTLQAKESGGSS
+380 GGSS
-395 VNLNNTARENELVR
+395 VNYNNTVRENELVR
-409 RLTPLECERLQGFP
+409 RLTPLECERLQG
-423 SELKLDVSKMTK
+423 L
-435 DEYIAYNILEG
+435 
-446 NIIVDAEAGKV
+446 
-457 FRTRGPRGVKLAKP
+457 
-471 QKMNGSDC
+471 
-479 NGYLV
+479 
-484 VKISNGTTKMTC
+484 
-496 RIHRIIWI
+496 
-504 SQHGVIPDGYCIDHV
+504 PD
-519 NSNKK
+519 
-524 DNRIS
+524 R
-529 NLQLLTPQENST
+529 
-541 KASID
+541 
-546 GLYATGEDNG
+546 
-556 ATKLSPNLWDEIAYL
+556 
-571 HHCEGKTMRQLA
+571 
-583 EVYGIS
+583 
-589 KSRIQQIVKEVGW
+589 W

-685 CCALTEKRFS
+685 CCALTEKRFT

>member
-36 RKGLAGQRSGLFMD
+36 RKGLAGRRSGLFMH

-95 AVLEETAHIA
+95 AVLEEIAYIA

-127 DGWSIAWRVHNA
+127 DGWSIAWRVHDA

-150 ISLVADFAGGR
+150 ISVVADFAGGR
-161 APEVC
+161 APEIC

-173 GHPEPRGKERKEAP
+173 GHPEPRGEERKEAT
-187 GQTVPCADKTGRTV
+187 GQAVPCADKTGRTV

-208 SNAMKSFNPESG
+208 SNAMKSDNPHSG
-220 ISEAE
+220 IYEAE

-230 DSNGGNPACNQGGML
+230 DCNGGNHACNQGGML
-245 VYDSREKGDVA
+245 VFEPRSQ
-256 KTLTARYDS
+256 
-265 SFDGSRRQNVVVFS
+265 DGVPRVYYNTV
-279 GAQLTSLLNKQ
+279 
-290 NPQPGDPAPT
+290 PT
-300 LSIDSRNYAVIEAI
+300 LNTAQGGQRQACVI
-314 TLHESAGEYAWNASI
+314 HESAGEYAENASI
-329 ALRNSDYKHPPVT
+329 TLRNSDYKHPHVT

-359 QRMSDKGS
+359 QRMPDKGS

-380 GINGTLQAKESGGSS
+380 GINGTLRAKESGGSS
-395 VNLNNTARENELVR
+395 VNYNNTVRENECVR
-409 RLTPLECERLQGFP
+409 RLTPLECERLQG
-423 SELKLDVSKMTK
+423 L
-435 DEYIAYNILEG
+435 
-446 NIIVDAEAGKV
+446 
-457 FRTRGPRGVKLAKP
+457 
-471 QKMNGSDC
+471 
-479 NGYLV
+479 
-484 VKISNGTTKMTC
+484 
-496 RIHRIIWI
+496 
-504 SQHGVIPDGYCIDHV
+504 PD
-519 NSNKK
+519 
-524 DNRIS
+524 
-529 NLQLLTPQENST
+529 
-541 KASID
+541 
-546 GLYATGEDNG
+546 
-556 ATKLSPNLWDEIAYL
+556 
-571 HHCEGKTMRQLA
+571 
-583 EVYGIS
+583 
-589 KSRIQQIVKEVGW
+589 GW

-610 DKGKKHKTTD
+610 NKGKKHKTTD

-657 DGIGGFPYLWEQING
+657 DGIGAFPLIWEQING

>member
-36 RKGLAGQRSGLFMD
+36 RKGLAGRRSGLFMD

-64 HGRTGV
+64 HGRTGD

-112 EPPQGKWRNAGVIMG
+112 EPPQGKWRNAGVVMG
-127 DGWSIAWRVHNA
+127 DGWSIAWRVHDA

-150 ISLVADFAGGR
+150 ISLVADFAEGR
-161 APEVC
+161 APEIC

-173 GHPEPRGKERKEAP
+173 GHPEPRGEERKEAP
-187 GQTVPCADKTGRTV
+187 GQAVPCADKTGRTV

-208 SNAMKSFNPESG
+208 SNHQNRVTDY
-220 ISEAE
+220 
-225 TARTL
+225 TAI
-230 DSNGGNPACNQGGML
+230 
-245 VYDSREKGDVA
+245 V
-256 KTLTARYDS
+256 
-265 SFDGSRRQNVVVFS
+265 
-279 GAQLTSLLNKQ
+279 
-290 NPQPGDPAPT
+290 
-300 LSIDSRNYAVIEAI
+300 
-314 TLHESAGEYAWNASI
+314 LHESAGEYAENASI

-359 QRMSDKGS
+359 QRMPDKGS

-380 GINGTLQAKESGGSS
+380 GGSS
-395 VNLNNTARENELVR
+395 VNYNNTVRENECVR

-423 SELKLDVSKMTK
+423 
-435 DEYIAYNILEG
+435 G
-446 NIIVDAEAGKV
+446 
-457 FRTRGPRGVKLAKP
+457 
-471 QKMNGSDC
+471 
-479 NGYLV
+479 
-484 VKISNGTTKMTC
+484 
-496 RIHRIIWI
+496 
-504 SQHGVIPDGYCIDHV
+504 
-519 NSNKK
+519 
-524 DNRIS
+524 
-529 NLQLLTPQENST
+529 
-541 KASID
+541 
-546 GLYATGEDNG
+546 
-556 ATKLSPNLWDEIAYL
+556 
-571 HHCEGKTMRQLA
+571 
-583 EVYGIS
+583 
-589 KSRIQQIVKEVGW
+589 GW

>member
-112 EPPQGKWRNAGVIMG
+112 EPPQEKWRNAGVIMG
-127 DGWSIAWRVHNA
+127 DGWSIAWRVHDA

-150 ISLVADFAGGR
+150 ISLVADFTGGR
-161 APEVC
+161 APEIC

-173 GHPEPRGKERKEAP
+173 GHPEPGGKERKEAP
-187 GQTVPCADKTGRTV
+187 GQAVPCADKTGRTV

-208 SNAMKSFNPESG
+208 SNAMKSSNPESG

-245 VYDSREKGDVA
+245 VYDSRGNGDGETVP
-256 KTLTARYDS
+256 TMTGDHQNRVTDYTAIVL
-265 SFDGSRRQNVVVFS
+265 Q
-279 GAQLTSLLNKQ
+279 
-290 NPQPGDPAPT
+290 
-300 LSIDSRNYAVIEAI
+300 
-314 TLHESAGEYAWNASI
+314 ESAGEYAGNASI

-359 QRMSDKGS
+359 QRMPDKGS

-380 GINGTLQAKESGGSS
+380 GGSS
-395 VNLNNTARENELVR
+395 VNYNNTVRENELVR
-409 RLTPLECERLQGFP
+409 RLTPLECERLQG
-423 SELKLDVSKMTK
+423 L
-435 DEYIAYNILEG
+435 
-446 NIIVDAEAGKV
+446 
-457 FRTRGPRGVKLAKP
+457 
-471 QKMNGSDC
+471 
-479 NGYLV
+479 
-484 VKISNGTTKMTC
+484 
-496 RIHRIIWI
+496 
-504 SQHGVIPDGYCIDHV
+504 PD
-519 NSNKK
+519 
-524 DNRIS
+524 
-529 NLQLLTPQENST
+529 
-541 KASID
+541 
-546 GLYATGEDNG
+546 
-556 ATKLSPNLWDEIAYL
+556 
-571 HHCEGKTMRQLA
+571 
-583 EVYGIS
+583 
-589 KSRIQQIVKEVGW
+589 GW

-657 DGIGGFPYLWEQING
+657 DGIGSFPLMWEQING

>member
-80 NVCGAFSSNGGKDFL
+80 NVCGAFSSNRGKDFL

-127 DGWSIAWRVHNA
+127 DGWSIAWRVHDA

-150 ISLVADFAGGR
+150 ISLVADFTGGR
-161 APEVC
+161 APEIC

-173 GHPEPRGKERKEAP
+173 GHPEPGGKERKEAP
-187 GQTVPCADKTGRTV
+187 GQAVPCADKTGRTV

-208 SNAMKSFNPESG
+208 SNAMKSSNPESG

-245 VYDSREKGDVA
+245 VYDSRGNGDGETVP
-256 KTLTARYDS
+256 TMTGDHQNRVTDYTAI
-265 SFDGSRRQNVVVFS
+265 V
-279 GAQLTSLLNKQ
+279 
-290 NPQPGDPAPT
+290 
-300 LSIDSRNYAVIEAI
+300 
-314 TLHESAGEYAWNASI
+314 LHESAGEYAGNASI

-359 QRMSDKGS
+359 QRMPDKGS

-380 GINGTLQAKESGGSS
+380 GGSS
-395 VNLNNTARENELVR
+395 VNYNNTVRENELVR
-409 RLTPLECERLQGFP
+409 RLTPLECERLQG
-423 SELKLDVSKMTK
+423 L
-435 DEYIAYNILEG
+435 
-446 NIIVDAEAGKV
+446 
-457 FRTRGPRGVKLAKP
+457 
-471 QKMNGSDC
+471 
-479 NGYLV
+479 
-484 VKISNGTTKMTC
+484 
-496 RIHRIIWI
+496 
-504 SQHGVIPDGYCIDHV
+504 PD
-519 NSNKK
+519 
-524 DNRIS
+524 R
-529 NLQLLTPQENST
+529 
-541 KASID
+541 
-546 GLYATGEDNG
+546 
-556 ATKLSPNLWDEIAYL
+556 
-571 HHCEGKTMRQLA
+571 
-583 EVYGIS
+583 
-589 KSRIQQIVKEVGW
+589 W

-685 CCALTEKRFS
+685 CCALTEKRFT

>member
-36 RKGLAGQRSGLFMD
+36 RKGLSGQRSGLFMD

-64 HGRTGV
+64 HGRTGD
-70 DVRPRFMVWE
+70 DVRPGFMVWE

-127 DGWSIAWRVHNA
+127 DGWSIAWRVHDA
-139 QFWGVPQRRRR
+139 QFWGAPQRRRR

-161 APEVC
+161 APEIC

-173 GHPEPRGKERKEAP
+173 GHPEPRREERKEAP
-187 GQTVPCADKTGRTV
+187 GQAVPCADKTGRTV

-208 SNAMKSFNPESG
+208 SNAMKSSNPESG

-225 TARTL
+225 TVRTL
-230 DSNGGNPACNQGGML
+230 DGNGGNPACNQGGML
-245 VYDSREKGDVA
+245 VYDSRGNGDGTTVP
-256 KTLTARYDS
+256 TMTGDHQNRVTDYTAI
-265 SFDGSRRQNVVVFS
+265 V
-279 GAQLTSLLNKQ
+279 
-290 NPQPGDPAPT
+290 
-300 LSIDSRNYAVIEAI
+300 
-314 TLHESAGEYAWNASI
+314 LHESAGEYAENASI

-359 QRMSDKGS
+359 QRMPDKGS

-380 GINGTLQAKESGGSS
+380 VINGTLQAKESGGSS
-395 VNLNNTARENELVR
+395 ANLNNTVRENELVR
-409 RLTPLECERLQGFP
+409 RLTPLECERLQG
-423 SELKLDVSKMTK
+423 L
-435 DEYIAYNILEG
+435 
-446 NIIVDAEAGKV
+446 
-457 FRTRGPRGVKLAKP
+457 
-471 QKMNGSDC
+471 
-479 NGYLV
+479 
-484 VKISNGTTKMTC
+484 
-496 RIHRIIWI
+496 
-504 SQHGVIPDGYCIDHV
+504 PD
-519 NSNKK
+519 
-524 DNRIS
+524 
-529 NLQLLTPQENST
+529 
-541 KASID
+541 
-546 GLYATGEDNG
+546 
-556 ATKLSPNLWDEIAYL
+556 
-571 HHCEGKTMRQLA
+571 
-583 EVYGIS
+583 
-589 KSRIQQIVKEVGW
+589 GW

-642 ISAEYERDATMASLF
+642 ISAEYERDAAMASLF
-657 DGIGGFPYLWEQING
+657 DGIGSFPLMWEQING